1 MCKGACYGN
10 FLAFTVAVAVVLAGL
25 CGCAVGH
32 AEVRVGE
39 VDAPFELSP
48 SFQAAGSASIK
59 QELSDGG
66 ESCWLLLTFDDLR
79 YAVELVSME
88 MTVPPWSSM

>member
-1 MCKGACYGN
+1 MGKGACYGN

-59 QELSDGG
+59 QEPPTAVRAAGCYSLSTTCVTPL
-66 ESCWLLLTFDDLR
+66 SWFLWR
-79 YAVELVSME
+79 
-88 MTVPPWSSM
+88 